1 MLTDV
6 GFSVKNLSPK
16 RLCLSKLVAIIGGFI
31 MFTGIISLGLAVL
44 ALLGYLNVGLLLEQK
59 YVLILAIAMLV
70 TGLFDV
76 IAAVVM
82 ARW

>member
-1 MLTDV
+1 V
-6 GFSVKNLSPK
+6 VSGENLSPK
-16 RLCLSKLVAIIGGFI
+16 RLSLSKIVAIIGGFI

-44 ALLGYLNVGLLLEQK
+44 ALLGYLNVGVLLEQK
-59 YVLILAIAMLV
+59 YVLILAIAILAI
-70 TGLFDV
+70 GLFDI

>member
-1 MLTDV
+1 
-6 GFSVKNLSPK
+6 VKNLSPK
-16 RLCLSKLVAIIGGFI
+16 RLCLSKIVAIIGGFI

-70 TGLFDV
+70 IGLFDI

>member
-1 MLTDV
+1 LTDI

-16 RLCLSKLVAIIGGFI
+16 RLCLSKIVAIIGGFL

-44 ALLGYLNVGLLLEQK
+44 ALLGYLNVGVLLEQK
-59 YVLILAIAMLV
+59 YVLIFAIAMLAI
-70 TGLFDV
+70 GLFDI

>member
-1 MLTDV
+1 
-6 GFSVKNLSPK
+6 
-16 RLCLSKLVAIIGGFI
+16 

-70 TGLFDV
+70 IGLFDI

>member
-1 MLTDV
+1 
-6 GFSVKNLSPK
+6 
-16 RLCLSKLVAIIGGFI
+16 
-31 MFTGIISLGLAVL
+31 MFMGIISLGLAVL

-59 YVLILAIAMLV
+59 YVLILAIATLA
-70 TGLFDV
+70 TGFFDI

>member
-1 MLTDV
+1 
-6 GFSVKNLSPK
+6 VKNLSPK
-16 RLCLSKLVAIIGGFI
+16 RLCLSKIVAIIGGFL

-44 ALLGYLNVGLLLEQK
+44 ALLGYLNVGVLLEQK
-59 YVLILAIAMLV
+59 YVLIFAIAMLAI
-70 TGLFDV
+70 GLFDI